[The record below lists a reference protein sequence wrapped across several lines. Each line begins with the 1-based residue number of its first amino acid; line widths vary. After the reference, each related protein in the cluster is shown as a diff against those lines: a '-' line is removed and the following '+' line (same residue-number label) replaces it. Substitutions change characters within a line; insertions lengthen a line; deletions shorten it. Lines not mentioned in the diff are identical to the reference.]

1 MAKSKLI
8 KTSREFIKGDS
19 LKKEF
24 DKEKIIKLKKK
35 MKTFFV
41 SEKAVNLLWGHRVK
55 TGENLSKTIDRLILE
70 NLKNG

>member
-19 LKKEF
+19 LKKKSYEG
-24 DKEKIIKLKKK
+24 KAIKLEKK
-35 MKTFFV
+35 MKSFFI
-41 SEKAVNLLWGHRVK
+41 SQKAINLLWGHRVK
-55 TGENLSKTIDRLILE
+55 TGENLSRTIDRLIFE